1 MEQPKQDGSWTATLC
16 ADSEL
21 GYLAS
26 RTPFEQG
33 RGLALDDSYRLAHL
47 PLVAPDHPR
56 VIAFREGKHY
66 RNGHHEP
73 LYSVGMPVA
82 DQQLRRSEAYVML
95 EAELKASVLERKIA
109 WDIVERRRHKLH
121 ATICGSLS
129 VGEPP
134 ALDRTR
140 RDALRALGPIA
151 VELRGLFSGNVN
163 RGRLYLRVYP
173 EKRDGMNMF
182 RRIQQVLGRAE
193 TQLYVVGVYNLVDD
207 LDAAE
212 AAALSNLIARWWDR
226 TLLRVQLDAL
236 WLLGAT
242 DDLVLGPSTVETIPL
257 V

>member
-1 MEQPKQDGSWTATLC
+1 MDHDSRPTLC
-16 ADSEL
+16 GDHEL
-21 GYLAS
+21 AYLAS

-33 RGLALDDSYRLAHL
+33 RGLVMDESYRLAHL

-56 VIAFREGKHY
+56 VIVFRDGRHY
-66 RNGHHEP
+66 RNGRHEP

-82 DQQLRRSEAYVML
+82 DQQLRRSEAYVAL
-95 EAELKASVLERKIA
+95 EAELKASVFAPKIA

-134 ALDRTR
+134 SLDNTR

-182 RRIQQVLGRAE
+182 RRIQQVMERSE
-193 TQLYVVGVYNLVDD
+193 TLLYVVGVYNLVDD

-212 AAALSNLIARWWDR
+212 AAVLADLIARWWDR
-226 TLLRVQLDAL
+226 PLLQVQLDAL

-242 DDLVLGPSTVETIPL
+242 DDLVLGSSTVETIPL

>member
-1 MEQPKQDGSWTATLC
+1 LESSTQDGRATLC
-16 ADSEL
+16 GDHEL
-21 GYLAS
+21 AYLAS

-33 RGLALDDSYRLAHL
+33 QGLALDESYRLAHL

-56 VIAFREGKHY
+56 VIAFREGRHY
-66 RNGHHEP
+66 RHGRHEP
-73 LYSVGMPVA
+73 IYSLGMPVA
-82 DQQLRRSEAYVML
+82 DQLLRRSEAYRAL
-95 EAELKASVLERKIA
+95 EAELEASVLAPKIA
-109 WDIVERRRHKLH
+109 WDVVERRRDKLH

-134 ALDRTR
+134 SLDKKQ
-140 RDALRALGPIA
+140 RDALRALGPIP

-163 RGRLYLRVYP
+163 CGRLYLRVYP

-182 RRIQQVLGRAE
+182 RRIQQVMGRSE
-193 TQLYVVGVYNLVDD
+193 TLLYVVGVYNLVDD

-212 AAALSNLIARWWDR
+212 TAVLADLIARWWDR
-226 TLLRVQLDAL
+226 PLLRVQLDAL